1 MTSIDLNADLGEQV
15 GHDDALLG
23 IVTSAN
29 LAAGFHAGTPAT
41 MRHVCRV
48 AVKGGVRIGAQVS
61 YRDREGFGRRIID
74 VHPDELPS
82 RSWGSWHQRRSGLRL
97 DPQENEQQRAS
108 GGEEPERR
116 GGVPTGFRGAAE
128 RVDQQH

>member
-15 GHDDALLG
+15 GHDDALLE

-48 AVKGGVRIGAQVS
+48 AVKRGVRVGAQVS
-61 YRDREGFGRRIID
+61 YCDREGSVAASSTCTRTSFRVVRGVAGTSGDRDFASIPRRTSSNEPAAAKSPS
-74 VHPDELPS
+74 VVGESHPVS
-82 RSWGSWHQRRSGLRL
+82 VVRL
-97 DPQENEQQRAS
+97 SA
-108 GGEEPERR
+108 
-116 GGVPTGFRGAAE
+116 
-128 RVDQQH
+128 